1 MSSRVFTWQEL
12 LQALTVETIW
22 RLWNSGKYK
31 NNRWLKMIVSN
42 WLDVWADWRTDLVMR
57 GVDHQ
62 TEQLRMQWD
71 ADDTS
76 ADFKFTEKKEGATL
90 LGGEMRLR
98 APYMDREEP

>member
-1 MSSRVFTWQEL
+1 MSSRAFTWQEL

-62 TEQLRMQWD
+62 TEELRMQWEG
-71 ADDTS
+71 DDTS

>member
-1 MSSRVFTWQEL
+1 MSPRVFTWQEL

-22 RLWNSGKYK
+22 RLWNSGKHRDNK
-31 NNRWLKMIVSN
+31 LLKMIAAN
-42 WLDVWADWRTDLVMR
+42 WLDTWADWRTDLVMR

-62 TEQLRMQWD
+62 TEELRMQWD

-76 ADFKFTEKKEGATL
+76 ADFKFTEKKDGETL

>member
-1 MSSRVFTWQEL
+1 VSPRVFTWREL

-22 RLWNSGKYK
+22 RLWNSGQQK
-31 NNRWLKMIVSN
+31 NNKWLKLIVEN

-62 TEQLRMQWD
+62 TETIRMEWD
-71 ADDTS
+71 ATDTS
-76 ADFKFTEKKEGATL
+76 ADFKFSEVRKSETP

-98 APYMDREEP
+98 ASYMNREEP

>member
-1 MSSRVFTWQEL
+1 MRTFTVKEL
-12 LQALTVETIW
+12 LQALTVEAIW
-22 RLWNSGKYK
+22 RLWNSGRYRQNK
-31 NNRWLKMIVSN
+31 WLKLIVEN

-62 TEQLRMQWD
+62 TTEIRMQWD

-76 ADFKFTEKKEGATL
+76 ADFKFTETKEGETS

-98 APYMDREEP
+98 APYMENKRQ